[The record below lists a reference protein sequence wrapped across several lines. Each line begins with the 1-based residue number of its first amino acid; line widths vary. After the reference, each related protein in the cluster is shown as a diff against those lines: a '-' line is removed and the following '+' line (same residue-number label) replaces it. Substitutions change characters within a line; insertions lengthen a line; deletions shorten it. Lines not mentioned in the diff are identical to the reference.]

1 MSSPKKIK
9 NPKLRKIMID
19 LKNLEDAIE
28 EINRRVKNRNN
39 NRV

>member
-1 MSSPKKIK
+1 
-9 NPKLRKIMID
+9 MID

-39 NRV
+39 NRVYKKKT